1 MLPNLYDILDPIRS
15 YDFSLSIII
24 IWLLPS
30 RGADGN
36 IKNGNI
42 SYNVV

>member
-15 YDFSLSIII
+15 YDFSIII